1 MRILLIGATG
11 LVGGLLAG
19 KLLERSHEVH
29 ALVRRPTG
37 RSAPAWHEQVGPI
50 GECPGMVTRAGPVD
64 AAVSC
69 LGTTWAKA
77 GSEQAFRAI
86 DQDAVIAFA
95 EAAKAARVRH
105 FLAISSVGADA
116 RSRNFYLRVK
126 GETDEALAAIGFG
139 RRDIFRPG
147 LLLGERGNDRRRGER
162 IAIALNPV
170 TSLFLRDRWA
180 RFAGMEADTVAE
192 AMAAAA
198 EQGGSGDFVHENDA
212 IRRLASGAAAL

>member
-19 KLLERSHEVH
+19 KLLERGHEVH

-37 RSAPAWHEQVGPI
+37 RSAQGWHEQVGPV
-50 GECPGMVTRAGPVD
+50 GEWRVMVTRAGPID

-69 LGTTWAKA
+69 LGTTWAKV
-77 GSEQAFRAI
+77 GSERAFRAV

-95 EAAKAARVRH
+95 EAARAAGVRH
-105 FLAISSVGADA
+105 LLAVSSVGANA

-126 GETDEALAAIGFG
+126 GETDEALAAIGFK
-139 RRDIFRPG
+139 RLDIFRPG
-147 LLLGERGNDRRRGER
+147 LLLGERGDDRRRGER

-170 TSLFLRDRWA
+170 TSLFLRGRWS

-192 AMAAAA
+192 AVGAAA
-198 EQGGSGDFVHENDA
+198 EQGGSGQFIHENGA
-212 IRRLASGAAAL
+212 IRRLASGAAAP

>member
-19 KLLERSHEVH
+19 KLLARGHEVRG
-29 ALVRRPTG
+29 LVRRPTG
-37 RSAPAWHEQVGPI
+37 RSGPGWDEEVGPI
-50 GECPGMVTRAGPVD
+50 GEWPRMGARAGPVG

-77 GSEQAFRAI
+77 GSEQAFRAV

-95 EAAKAARVRH
+95 QAARAAGVRH
-105 FLAISSVGADA
+105 FLAVSSVGADTG
-116 RSRNFYLRVK
+116 SRNFYLRVK
-126 GETDEALAAIGFG
+126 GETDEALATIGFE
-139 RRDIFRPG
+139 RVDIFRPG
-147 LLLGERGNDRRRGER
+147 LLLGERGDDRRRGER

-170 TSLFLRDRWA
+170 TSLFLRGRWS

-192 AMAAAA
+192 AMAAA
-198 EQGGSGDFVHENDA
+198 EQGGSGDFAHENDA
-212 IRRLASGAAAL
+212 IRQLAGGAAAL